1 MSLTKLYTGTIFKSF
16 GTIYK
21 IFGTIYKTDLGISS
35 RGLANRS
42 ATDLR
47 QTPGQTPTNSLR
59 FVSLCSQDG
68 VISASKRRQQFV
80 KDCQKKLGLGSGME
94 FYTESHLEP
103 HQKAMLNTR
112 EAESLNIQFASL
124 VVTQLCF
131 DSGGM
136 GWYFRLLFPRS
147 LFAKPHSN
155 HVILRFWP
163 RGKRL
168 ITSKF
173 VTVSWLT
180 LSCWLEKRQKKKWK
194 KKTWKKHRPSQY
206 WFGTVR
212 NRSELYIFFWRKV
225 VRNRSEPFWTIYK
238 NKLQK

>member
-35 RGLANRS
+35 RGLAARS

-180 LSCWLEKRQKKKWK
+180 LSCWLKKRQKKKKMK
-194 KKTWKKHRPSQY
+194 KNEKNTNHLSIGSEP
-206 WFGTVR
+206 FGTVL
-212 NRSELYIFFWRKV
+212 NSIFFWRRV